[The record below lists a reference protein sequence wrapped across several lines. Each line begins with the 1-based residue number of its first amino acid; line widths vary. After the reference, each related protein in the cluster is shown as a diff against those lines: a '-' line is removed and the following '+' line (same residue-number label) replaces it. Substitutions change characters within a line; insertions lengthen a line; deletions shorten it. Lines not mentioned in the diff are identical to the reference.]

1 MCAERPVKTLFA
13 DIVLPLPLDKA
24 FTYLVPPN
32 LQDHVHLGSRVLV
45 SFGRKTLVGVA
56 VGFPE
61 KSALR
66 TLKTIRDVLDPT
78 PLFDPDMLRLT
89 RWVSEYYL
97 VAWGEVLRTA
107 APQLL
112 TLESR
117 WIASLNPEA
126 AQAVLEEPGRRAP
139 LQQRILEHLRK
150 RGDSSLRDLQNAI
163 PSKTLLS
170 TLHTLAERNIL
181 TLREELG
188 SPQMRAK
195 SESVVGLTPAGLEA
209 LAKTPA
215 SAQPTGRQM
224 QILEHI
230 AARTEGDEDLIA
242 KSQLLQETA
251 SSLSTLRSLETKGLV
266 RIVQREVIRAEEYD
280 QLEIP
285 PRLVLSDH
293 QRSALSTICSALD
306 ARRFEAFLLHGV
318 TGSGKTQV
326 YIEAIRRVVEQG
338 RRALVLVPEIA
349 LTPQTVRRFKGH
361 FGQSVVV
368 LHSQLSPGQRHDAW
382 RLAHSGK
389 ASIVIGPRSAV
400 FAPLKDLGII
410 VVDEEQESSY
420 KQYDLHPRYHA
431 RDLAVV
437 RASQKQCVVLLGS
450 ATPST
455 ESYANAREGKYTLL
469 ELPERVDGAVLPTV
483 LLVDMA
489 EDRKQ
494 RFEQIR
500 KDVAEKRRE
509 FPRPYPQRS
518 ISIPLEREIQLR
530 LKAHQG
536 VILLQNRRGFSHVVE
551 CFECGYVE
559 RCDRC
564 AVTMTYHLQKKHLRC
579 HYCGLVKPPPGA
591 CPACGGPDIR
601 FHAFGTQQVHSELE
615 ALFPDARIL
624 RMDLDTTQRR
634 GAHDQMLQQF
644 ARGEADIL
652 LGTQMVA
659 KGLDFPRVT
668 LVGVISADTQML
680 LPDFR
685 SSERTFQLL
694 TQVAGRAGRGTER
707 GEVIVQTLQP
717 AQYSLRFV
725 VGHDYRGFFDEE
737 MRYRKELSYPPF
749 SRLALLEFRGT
760 NEGETERLAKDFC
773 TRLTLAARTTGIK
786 ILGPSDA
793 AIPRIKDRFR
803 KQLLLKSPKETDP
816 SGSVLRSTIGTVR
829 SAFEKSATAGS
840 RAVTLSIDIDPQGM
854 L

>member
-1 MCAERPVKTLFA
+1 MNTFA
-13 DIVLPLPLDKA
+13 DIVLPLPLDRA
-24 FTYLVPPN
+24 FTYLVPPS
-32 LQDHVHLGSRVLV
+32 LQDHVRIGSRVLV
-45 SFGRKTLVGVA
+45 PFGRKTLVGV
-56 VGFPE
+56 VVDFPE
-61 KSALR
+61 KSSVR
-66 TLKTIRDVLDPT
+66 SLKSIRDILDPS
-78 PLFDPDMLRLT
+78 PLFSPDMLRLT

-97 VAWGEVLRTA
+97 TAWGEVLKTA

-112 TLESR
+112 TFEST
-117 WIASLNPEA
+117 WIATLVPEA
-126 AQAVLEEPGRRAP
+126 AESFREEPSRRAP
-139 LQQRILEHLRK
+139 LQRRIIEHLRA
-150 RGDSSLRDLQNAI
+150 RGPSSLRDLQTSI
-163 PSKTLLS
+163 PSKALLS

-181 TLREELG
+181 TMREELG
-188 SPQMRAK
+188 SSQMRAK
-195 SESVVGLTPAGLEA
+195 RESVVGLTPAGLEA
-209 LAKTPA
+209 LSRIPA
-215 SAQPTGRQM
+215 GTQLTARQT
-224 QILEHI
+224 QLLEHI
-230 AARTEGDEDLIA
+230 AAKTAGDEDLIGR
-242 KSQLLQETA
+242 SQLLQEA
-251 SSLSTLRSLETKGLV
+251 AASLSTLRSLDAKGLV
-266 RIVQREVIRAEEYD
+266 RILQREVIRAEQYE
-280 QLEIP
+280 QIESP

-293 QRSALSTICSALD
+293 QRSALDAICSALD
-306 ARRFEAFLLHGV
+306 ARRFEAFLLHGI

-326 YIEAIRRVVEQG
+326 YIEAIRRVLDQG

-361 FGQSVVV
+361 FGDSVVV

-400 FAPLKDLGII
+400 FAPLTDLGII

-437 RASQKQCVVLLGS
+437 RASQNQCVVVLGS

-455 ESYANAREGKYTLL
+455 ESYANARDGKYTLL
-469 ELPERVDGAVLPTV
+469 ELPDRVDDAVLPTV
-483 LLVDMA
+483 VLVDMA

-500 KDVAEKRRE
+500 KDVAEGLRE

-518 ISIPLEREIQLR
+518 ISLPLEREIQLR
-530 LKAHQG
+530 LKIRQG

-564 AVTMTYHLQKKHLRC
+564 AVTLTYHLQKKHLRC
-579 HYCGLVKPPPGA
+579 HYCGLVKRPPSICPSCAGA
-591 CPACGGPDIR
+591 DIR
-601 FHAFGTQQVHSELE
+601 LHAFGTQQVHTELE
-615 ALFPDARIL
+615 ALFPEARIL
-624 RMDLDTTQRR
+624 RMDLDTTQQR
-634 GAHDQMLQQF
+634 GAHDRMLQQF
-644 ARGEADIL
+644 GRGEADIL

-694 TQVAGRAGRGTER
+694 TQVAGRAGRGSQR

-717 AQYSLRFV
+717 AHYSLRHV
-725 VGHDYRGFFDEE
+725 LGHDYRGFFDEE
-737 MRYRKELSYPPF
+737 MRYRKELSYPPL
-749 SRLALLEFRGT
+749 SRLALLEFRGA
-760 NEGETERLAKDFC
+760 NEAETETQAKRFC
-773 TRLTLAARTTGIK
+773 TLLTQAARGTGIK

-793 AIPRIKDRFR
+793 AIPRVKDLFR

-816 SGSVLRSTIGTVR
+816 SGSLLRSTLGSVRTV
-829 SAFEKSATAGS
+829 FEKSGASAS

>member
-1 MCAERPVKTLFA
+1 MFA
-13 DIVLPLPLDKA
+13 DIVLPLPLDRA
-24 FTYLVPPN
+24 FTYLVPPS
-32 LQDHVHLGSRVLV
+32 LQDHVRVGSRVLV
-45 SFGRKTLVGVA
+45 PFGRKTLVGIA

-61 KSALR
+61 KTAVPS
-66 TLKTIRDVLDPT
+66 LKSIRDVLDPT
-78 PLFDPDMLRLT
+78 PLFSPEMLRLT

-97 VAWGEVLRTA
+97 TAWGEVLKTA

-112 TLESR
+112 TLEST

-126 AQAVLEEPGRRAP
+126 SEPVLGEAGRRAP
-139 LQQRILEHLRK
+139 LQKRVLEHLRA
-150 RGDSSLRDLQNAI
+150 RGASSLRDLQKAI

-170 TLHTLAERNIL
+170 TLHGLAGRNLI

-188 SPQMRAK
+188 SRHLRAK
-195 SESVVGLTPAGLEA
+195 SESVVGLTQAGLEV
-209 LAKTPA
+209 LARPPA
-215 SAQPTGRQM
+215 ASQLTSRQS

-230 AARTEGDEDLIA
+230 AARTDGDEDLIA

-251 SSLSTLRSLETKGLV
+251 AALSTLRSLETKGLV

-280 QLEIP
+280 QLEP
-285 PRLVLSDH
+285 TPQLVLSDQ
-293 QRSALSTICSALD
+293 QRAALEAISSALD

-326 YIEAIRRVVEQG
+326 YIEAIRRVVDQG

-361 FGQSVVV
+361 FGNGVVV

-382 RLAHSGK
+382 RVAHSGQ
-389 ASIVIGPRSAV
+389 ATIVIGPRSAV

-437 RASQKQCVVLLGS
+437 RASQSQCAVVLGS

-469 ELPERVDGAVLPTV
+469 ELPDRVDGAFLPTV
-483 LLVDMA
+483 VLVDMA
-489 EDRKQ
+489 EDRRQ

-500 KDVAEKRRE
+500 KDVSERRRE

-530 LKAHQG
+530 LKAQQG

-564 AVTMTYHLQKKHLRC
+564 AVTLTYHLQKKHLRC
-579 HYCGLVKPPPGA
+579 HYCGLVKPPPSV

-601 FHAFGTQQVHSELE
+601 FHAFGTQQVHTELE
-615 ALFPDARIL
+615 ALFPEARIL

-634 GAHDQMLQQF
+634 GAHDRMLQQF

-659 KGLDFPRVT
+659 KGLDFARVT

-694 TQVAGRAGRGTER
+694 TQVAGRAGRGTQR

-717 AQYSLRFV
+717 AQYSLRYV
-725 VGHDYRGFFDEE
+725 IGHDYRGFFEEE

-749 SRLALLEFRGT
+749 SRLALLEFRGA
-760 NEGETERLAKDFC
+760 NEAETERQAQSFC
-773 TRLTLAARTTGIK
+773 TALTQAARTTGIK

-816 SGSVLRSTIGTVR
+816 SGSVLRSTLGNVR
-829 SAFEKSATAGS
+829 AAFEKSATADS